1 MRLPLALAAALLCTT
16 VLSVGAYA
24 QSTAPT
30 PAAPPPAA
38 PESPAPEAAAAAP
51 KGDPVVARVGGD
63 EIHLSDMSE
72 AAQSLPDEVRSM
84 PPQVLY
90 PMLLDQMIDR
100 KIIVLAARK
109 QGLDKD
115 PSVLRAIAH
124 ASDQALQNA
133 LLSRDLGPS
142 VTDAAL
148 KARYDATIAKKPG
161 EEEVRARHILVTDE
175 ATAKKIIDELNHGGD
190 FVELA
195 KKDSTDPAAKQGG
208 DLGFFKK
215 ADMVPEFAKAAF
227 ALQPGQITQTPV
239 HTQFGWHIIKVEEK
253 RTTPPPTFDQSRNEI
268 RQQIIQEGVRA
279 DLEKL
284 KVGVAVQKFA
294 MDGSPL
300 PAGPT
305 AGKAAPGG
313 AMSAPTPTPAPAAKQ
328 PASH

>member
-16 VLSVGAYA
+16 FLATGAYA
-24 QSTAPT
+24 QGTAATPPAH
-30 PAAPPPAA
+30 PAAPA
-38 PESPAPEAAAAAP
+38 PDAAATPP
-51 KGDPVVARVGGD
+51 KGDPVVARVGGE

-84 PPQVLY
+84 PPQVLF

-100 KIIVLAARK
+100 KTLVIAARK

-115 PSVLRAIAH
+115 PLVQRTIAH
-124 ASDQALQNA
+124 ATDQALQNA

-142 VTDAAL
+142 VTDAAI

-161 EEEVRARHILVTDE
+161 EEEVHARHILVADE
-175 ATAKKIIDELNHGGD
+175 ATAKKIIDQLNHGGD

-195 KKDSTDPAAKQGG
+195 KKNSTDPAAKQGG

-215 ADMVPEFAKAAF
+215 ADMVPEFANAAF
-227 ALQPGQITQTPV
+227 ALQPGQVTQTPV

-253 RTTPPPTFDQSRNEI
+253 RTAPAPTFEQSRDEI

-284 KVGVAVQKFA
+284 KVGVPVEKFA

-300 PAGPT
+300 P
-305 AGKAAPGG
+305 
-313 AMSAPTPTPAPAAKQ
+313 PTPAPSANPPTDAPAATPGTK
-328 PASH
+328 PAPSQH